1 MRFCIVF
8 MKFAFF
14 VRFYGVSYFL
24 RYQIPSAFLHCFY
37 EVCIFVLFYEVCIFY
52 GMKFLVRFWVV
63 FTQFVFSLRLVG
75 TTVSA
80 LASLALF
87 SRRAVGTTVS
97 ALAWL
102 AKLLWRLWLALPSG
116 RSLRSRHCSR
126 DLACTTAS
134 ALASLATTRG
144 RRTHLC
150 ALQERFVAV
159 LYV

>member
-1 MRFCIVF
+1 MFCIVF

-14 VRFYGVSYFL
+14 VLIYG
-24 RYQIPSAFLHCFY
+24 
-37 EVCIFVLFYEVCIFY
+37 VCIFY
-52 GMKFLVRFWVV
+52 GLKFLVRFWVV
-63 FTQFVFSLRLVG
+63 FKQFVFSLRLVG

-97 ALAWL
+97 ALASL
-102 AKLLWRLWLALPSG
+102 AQLLWKLWLALPSG

-159 LYV
+159 LES